1 VIVPGI
7 WNSGPDHWQSVWER
21 EQQDENGQ
29 HGQHGQ
35 QDEHGQR
42 YQHGQQD
49 QHGQHDRHPQRA
61 SVRIAP
67 TSWSDPE
74 PDDWRAAISAAV
86 ASCTEPPVL
95 IAHSLGVLAVADW
108 LATTADAPALIA
120 GAFLVAPPDPLGAA
134 FPAEASGFVAPR
146 PVPAAQ
152 QVPTRLVVS
161 DDDPYCS
168 ADRGVVFA
176 DVMGADVV
184 RVGPLGHVNVASGVG
199 AWSAGR
205 ELLRAFEDGLRPP
218 R

>member
-1 VIVPGI
+1 MIVPGI

-21 EQQDENGQ
+21 EQQDE
-29 HGQHGQ
+29 H
-35 QDEHGQR
+35 DEHGQ
-42 YQHGQQD
+42 HD
-49 QHGQHDRHPQRA
+49 QHDHHPQRA
-61 SVRIAP
+61 AVRIAP
-67 TSWSDPE
+67 TSWSDPD
-74 PDDWRAAISAAV
+74 PDDWHDAISTAV

-108 LATTADAPALIA
+108 LATTADAPALVA
-120 GAFLVAPPDPLGAA
+120 GAFLVAPPDPLGDA

-146 PVPAAQ
+146 PVPPGQ

-168 ADRGVVFA
+168 AERAVVFA
-176 DVMGADVV
+176 DAMGADVV
-184 RVGPLGHVNVASGVG
+184 RVGALGHVNVASGVG

-205 ELLRAFEDGLRPP
+205 ELLRAFEDGLRPL

>member
-1 VIVPGI
+1 MSRSRPWVIVPGI

-21 EQQDENGQ
+21 EQQNG
-29 HGQHGQ
+29 H
-35 QDEHGQR
+35 
-42 YQHGQQD
+42 D
-49 QHGQHDRHPQRA
+49 QHDQRDQRDHHSQRA
-61 SVRIAP
+61 AVRIAP

-108 LATTADAPALIA
+108 LATTGDAPALVA

-205 ELLRAFEDGLRPP
+205 ELLRAFEDGLRLP

>member
-1 VIVPGI
+1 MIVPGI
-7 WNSGPDHWQSVWER
+7 WNSDPDHWQSIWER
-21 EQQDENGQ
+21 ERQDERDQHDEHGQ
-29 HGQHGQ
+29 HGQH
-35 QDEHGQR
+35 DHR
-42 YQHGQQD
+42 DH
-49 QHGQHDRHPQRA
+49 HPQRA
-61 SVRIAP
+61 AVRIAP
-67 TSWSDPE
+67 TSWSEPD
-74 PDDWRAAISAAV
+74 PDDWRDAISTAV

-108 LATTADAPALIA
+108 LATTADAHALVA
-120 GAFLVAPPDPLGAA
+120 GAFLVAPPDPLGDM

-146 PVPAAQ
+146 PVPPAQ

-199 AWSAGR
+199 AWPAGR

>member
-7 WNSGPDHWQSVWER
+7 WNSDPDHWQSVWER
-21 EQQDENGQ
+21 EQQDERDQ
-29 HGQHGQ
+29 HDE
-35 QDEHGQR
+35 QDER
-42 YQHGQQD
+42 D
-49 QHGQHDRHPQRA
+49 QHDEHDQQHDQHQQRVA
-61 SVRIAP
+61 VRIAP
-67 TSWSDPE
+67 TSWSQPD
-74 PDDWRAAISAAV
+74 PDDWHAAISVAV
-86 ASCTEPPVL
+86 ASCAESPVL

-108 LATTADAPALIA
+108 LASTADAPALVA
-120 GAFLVAPPDPLGAA
+120 GAFLVAPPDPLGDA

-168 ADRGVVFA
+168 ADRAVVFA
-176 DVMGADVV
+176 DAMGADVV
-184 RVGPLGHVNVASGVG
+184 RVGALGHVNVASGVG
-199 AWSAGR
+199 AWPAGR